1 MRFQGWQP
9 QVLILLLVPPQQECE
24 KEVESHE
31 EEVRLFGDIYD
42 RIVDEDGV
50 CWLLGLKSFFYML
63 YTVSWQCAI

>member
-1 MRFQGWQP
+1 MRFQGWQS

-50 CWLLGLKSFFYML
+50 CCSLRTQIIFL
-63 YTVSWQCAI
+63 YALHS